1 MHFVTLGS
9 PLGIPNVIFDQ
20 LVPQPAAGRG
30 VWPKRIAK
38 WTNVSDDGDIVAL
51 VKKLGPLF
59 GGVLVDS
66 ELIDIRIHNGATAH
80 DVKPY
85 LTAAETGA
93 AICHALA

>member
-1 MHFVTLGS
+1 
-9 PLGIPNVIFDQ
+9 
-20 LVPQPAAGRG
+20 VPEPAAGRDL
-30 VWPKRIAK
+30 WPKRIAK

-59 GGVLVDS
+59 GGALV
-66 ELIDIRIHNGATAH
+66 DIRIDNGATAH